1 MDFEC
6 SFYLLFSWTSIFL
19 GKLVAD
25 ALISSSIVAFFPSLV
40 DAKTISKDT
49 PEMKN
54 EYLKFEIIIVIFYF
68 LAIFSLPM
76 LPRQAE
82 ETQVLYETNE
92 RSTLWATVTTASY
105 MVMLLYTAITL
116 FITITTGTGPAFL
129 YTTLAIALIWCFAIP
144 TCVIYLPM
152 VRKKEKFDWSVFF

>member
-54 EYLKFEIIIVIFYF
+54 EYLTFEIIIVIFNF
-68 LAIFSLPM
+68 LAIYSLPM
-76 LPRQAE
+76 LPRQME
-82 ETQVLYETNE
+82 ETRVLYETNE
-92 RSTLWATVTTASY
+92 RSTLWATVTTASF
-105 MVMLLYTAITL
+105 MVMLLYTAVNL
-116 FITITTGTGPAFL
+116 FISITTGTGPAL
-129 YTTLAIALIWCFAIP
+129 NYTTLAITLLWCLAIP
-144 TCVIYLPM
+144 ACVIYLPM
-152 VRKKEKFDWSVFF
+152 VRKKEKFD